1 MKNDNTKPHIIW
13 LHTHFLSN
21 TGGTRFVFEV
31 AVRLKKHFNI
41 EIFVEKAST
50 SWIKKFNDNGI
61 KVNTLLP
68 LTSTNVTYWLALS
81 LWLSISLKKLHSKT
95 QGSDVVITSMFPMN
109 YLANKLNKPHIQV
122 CFEPFA
128 FFHDPQYVNSF
139 SIAKQVFI
147 RLLSCFYKKLDIK
160 ATQKAIT
167 VTTPN
172 QGVADMVEEIY
183 KKTISNFTYIGV
195 DTNLFKPN
203 PDEKLAQKFAHQKI
217 IMHSTDYTAIKG
229 TDLLIKILPEI
240 AKKITHFKVI
250 ITESTSDHS
259 AKAKLIKLAKSL
271 NVDQYLYFTGPL
283 PYIDLP
289 KYYSQADVY
298 AFTGNPVCQASS
310 SASLSVLESLACQT
324 PVVRSIGTRDEVI
337 DSKSGFVVDPRQ
349 KKKFAQKVVFLLNH
363 PKLANRMGQW
373 GRIYIQNNY
382 TWDHV
387 TNNLISQITKNVFK

>member
-147 RLLSCFYKKLDIK
+147 RLLSCFYKN
-160 ATQKAIT
+160 T
-167 VTTPN
+167 
-172 QGVADMVEEIY
+172 
-183 KKTISNFTYIGV
+183 
-195 DTNLFKPN
+195 
-203 PDEKLAQKFAHQKI
+203 
-217 IMHSTDYTAIKG
+217 
-229 TDLLIKILPEI
+229 
-240 AKKITHFKVI
+240 
-250 ITESTSDHS
+250 
-259 AKAKLIKLAKSL
+259 
-271 NVDQYLYFTGPL
+271 
-283 PYIDLP
+283 
-289 KYYSQADVY
+289 
-298 AFTGNPVCQASS
+298 
-310 SASLSVLESLACQT
+310 
-324 PVVRSIGTRDEVI
+324 
-337 DSKSGFVVDPRQ
+337 
-349 KKKFAQKVVFLLNH
+349 
-363 PKLANRMGQW
+363 
-373 GRIYIQNNY
+373 
-382 TWDHV
+382 
-387 TNNLISQITKNVFK
+387 